1 MSKTCNLLRVKPK
14 VFRVII
20 LISSLLLLSA
30 SPAQRAQAQTPAKPG
45 AAPPTAKPVDSTQT
59 TSKPTAEIPADAA
72 AQANAVALRALPAK
86 GKRYALIIGVD
97 KYADTQITTLGGAS
111 NDARLL
117 ADALIRYA
125 GFPAD
130 QVILLASDQPAE
142 RQPTRGN
149 ILRRLSN
156 LATDFPKDGLLLFS
170 FAGHGME
177 RSGQAFLLPS
187 DAQVSDDVSLLEQTA
202 VNVQIVKDWVKKSGV
217 RQVLLLLDACRN
229 DPGGRA
235 EADNPLTDTYTRGF
249 NFSTRNREVEAFV
262 TLYATTIGKR
272 AYEYKEKKQGYFTW
286 ALVEGLKGAAA
297 NEKGEV
303 TLDGIVKYLQDR
315 VPKQVR
321 LDLGA
326 GKVQR
331 PFAVIEG
338 YKADELV
345 LSVGGERGLTVG
357 QTALGD
363 VDLTPSAE
371 VGDNTGSRTASY
383 YDVEGTTWSA
393 RPLTGGTSVIEFQ
406 KGGKLTLTLV
416 PDRGDPNR
424 PISGRWRQEGKSISF
439 DTGYAALEC
448 TFDEAVIRCEGEN
461 VEAVKFKLTYYPKR
475 P

>member
-1 MSKTCNLLRVKPK
+1 MNNYSQATQPATKAFRAVVIVSLLMLTLFPATAPRAQQPK
-14 VFRVII
+14 V
-20 LISSLLLLSA
+20 SKDA
-30 SPAQRAQAQTPAKPG
+30 GG
-45 AAPPTAKPVDSTQT
+45 A
-59 TSKPTAEIPADAA
+59 TSA
-72 AQANAVALRALPAK
+72 AQLKALPAK

-111 NDARLL
+111 NDARSL
-117 ADALIRYA
+117 ADALVRYA

-177 RSGQAFLLPS
+177 RGGQAFLLPS
-187 DAQVSDDVSLLEQTA
+187 DAQVSDDVALLEQTA
-202 VNVQIVKDWVKKSGV
+202 VNVQTVKDWVKKSGV
-217 RQVLLLLDACRN
+217 RQVLLFLDPCRTA
-229 DPGGRA
+229 PVGRA
-235 EADNPLTDTYTRGF
+235 AADNPLTEPYTQGF
-249 NFSTRNREVEAFV
+249 NFNTRNREIEAFV
-262 TLYATTIGKR
+262 TLYATTIGHR

-286 ALVEGLKGAAA
+286 ALVEGLKGGAA

-303 TLDGIVKYLQDR
+303 TLDGIVKVLQER

-345 LSVGGERGLTVG
+345 LSVGDAGAARGLTVG
-357 QTALGD
+357 TTLSDAD
-363 VDLTPSAE
+363 PTPSAE
-371 VGDNTGSRTASY
+371 TSDDKGGRAASY
-383 YDVEGTTWSA
+383 YDVEGTTWTA
-393 RPLTGGTSVIEFQ
+393 RPVSGGTSVIEFQ
-406 KGGKLTLTLV
+406 KGGKLIYTLV
-416 PDRGDPNR
+416 PDKGSPNPALRGT
-424 PISGRWRQEGKSISF
+424 WRQEGKSISF
-439 DTGYAALEC
+439 DNGYSVSEC
-448 TFDEAVIRCEGEN
+448 TFDEGIIKCEGEN
-461 VEAVKFKLTYYPKR
+461 IEGVKFKSNFFPKR

>member
-1 MSKTCNLLRVKPK
+1 MNKNLLTLRTTTKALHA
-14 VFRVII
+14 FVIT
-20 LISSLLLLSA
+20 SLLMLA
-30 SPAQRAQAQTPAKPG
+30 VFPATATRAQQPKDSKDAG
-45 AAPPTAKPVDSTQT
+45 AAQVEQLK
-59 TSKPTAEIPADAA
+59 
-72 AQANAVALRALPAK
+72 ALPAK

-111 NDARLL
+111 NDAR
-117 ADALIRYA
+117 ALGDSLVRYA

-177 RSGQAFLLPS
+177 RGGQAFLLPS

-202 VNVQIVKDWVKKSGV
+202 INVQTVKDWVKKSGV

-229 DPGGRA
+229 EPGGRA
-235 EADNPLTDTYTRGF
+235 EADNPLSETYTRVF
-249 NFSTRNREVEAFV
+249 NFNTRNREVEAFV
-262 TLYATTIGKR
+262 TLYATTIGHR

-303 TLDGIVKYLQDR
+303 TLDALVKFLQDR

-331 PFAVIEG
+331 PYAVMEG

-345 LSVGGERGLTVG
+345 LSIGGADKDRGLTVG
-357 QTALGD
+357 PIGTEG
-363 VDLTPSAE
+363 DLTPPTEPSDFKGGRA
-371 VGDNTGSRTASY
+371 TSY
-383 YDVEGTTWSA
+383 YDVEGTSWQA
-393 RPLTGGTSVIEFQ
+393 RPLSGGTSILEFQ
-406 KGGKLTLTLV
+406 KGGKLVYTLI
-416 PDRGDPNR
+416 PEKGDANR
-424 PISGRWRQEGKSISF
+424 PLHGKWNQEGKSISV
-439 DTGYAALEC
+439 DNGYSILDC
-448 TFDEAVIRCEGEN
+448 MFDEGVLRCEGEN
-461 VEAVKFKLTYYPKR
+461 LEGTKFKMTFYPKR

>member
-1 MSKTCNLLRVKPK
+1 MKRNTFTRRDATKRRLAVSFALL
-14 VFRVII
+14 
-20 LISSLLLLSA
+20 SLLA
-30 SPAQRAQAQTPAKPG
+30 VFNAPAPRAQTPAKP
-45 AAPPTAKPVDSTQT
+45 S
-59 TSKPTAEIPADAA
+59 AELPSSAV
-72 AQANAVALRALPAK
+72 AQANTVALRALPAK

-111 NDARLL
+111 NDARSL
-117 ADALIRYA
+117 AGALTRYA

-177 RSGQAFLLPS
+177 RGGQAFLLPS
-187 DAQVSDDVSLLEQTA
+187 DAQVSDDAALLEQTA
-202 VNVQIVKDWVKKSGV
+202 VNVQIVKDWVKRSGV
-217 RQVLLLLDACRN
+217 RQVLMLLDACRN

-235 EADNPLTDTYTRGF
+235 DADNPLTETYTRGF
-249 NFSTRNREVEAFV
+249 NFNTRNRDVEAFV
-262 TLYATTIGKR
+262 TLYATAIGNR
-272 AYEYKEKKQGYFTW
+272 AYEYKEKHQGYFTW

-297 NEKGEV
+297 NERGEV
-303 TLDGIVKYLQDR
+303 TLDALVKYLQDR

-345 LSVGGERGLTVG
+345 LSVAGERGLTVG
-357 QTALGD
+357 QATVGD
-363 VDLTPSAE
+363 VDLTPPAE
-371 VGDNTGSRTASY
+371 PSEDKGGRTASY
-383 YDVEGTTWSA
+383 YDVEGTTWTA
-393 RPLTGGTSVIEFQ
+393 KPITGGTSVLEFQ
-406 KGGKLTLTLV
+406 KGGKLAYTLI
-416 PDRGDPNR
+416 PERGDANP
-424 PISGRWRQEGKSISF
+424 SLKGTWRQEGKSVSWATARAVF
-439 DTGYAALEC
+439 DC
-448 TFDEAVIRCEGEN
+448 TFDEGVMRCEGEN
-461 VEAVKFKLTYYPKR
+461 IEGVKIKLTYYPKR
-475 P
+475 Q